1 MMNIV
6 DGDLF
11 GRFFILMSSPFR
23 QLKTQIFRELC

>member
-11 GRFFILMSSPFR
+11 GRFFILMSSPFP
-23 QLKTQIFRELC
+23 QLRFRILRERF